1 VSFRLTVA
9 RKIVIIVGIP
19 LTGLL
24 LCGLV
29 FGIVTSGTSNKMM
42 AFNNEYYPMLQSAY
56 EFRVK
61 QESLKSIVFLAPSE
75 IDVEK
80 SVLLK
85 KKYLAG
91 RDSLS
96 KLITLLANY
105 SSESNGFKPRISEI
119 ESSLLKF
126 DAAAMRVFAFSE
138 QVLQSEGMKALE
150 DDVGPAEV
158 KVNGQITGLIGEL
171 RTRTEG
177 LSGSILSNMR
187 TSMIFVL
194 GLCFSIFGISVL
206 LSVIICKSILKPI
219 HLTANALRDISEGT
233 GDLRSRLNVV
243 SNDEIGQMAR
253 YFNTFI
259 EKLQGIIGT
268 ITSNADTVAAASTEL
283 SVISTQIA
291 ASTEKISTQTS
302 TVASATEQATA
313 NISSISSAAEE
324 MSSSADSVTTAI
336 EEMSASLNEVS
347 RNCQKELEIV
357 VEATTH
363 ARSSKLVM
371 DKLGAATKSIGKVVD
386 LINDI
391 ADQTNLLA
399 LNATIEAAS
408 AGDAGMGFAVVASE
422 VKELAKQTAQA
433 TQEIEMQVDDM
444 RENTE
449 LAIKA
454 IGSVSRVIEEV
465 NNISQT
471 IVSAVEQ
478 QSATVNEISR
488 SVAGVSTGAQEVSQ
502 NVAES
507 ALGLSEVARTIG
519 GVSNAVTDTAR
530 GITNA
535 KSSALELAKLAENLK
550 NFLKQFKI

>member
-1 VSFRLTVA
+1 MPFRLTIA

-19 LTGLL
+19 LLGLFF
-24 LCGLV
+24 CGLI
-29 FGIVTSGTSNKMM
+29 FGIVTIGTSNKMKV
-42 AFNNEYYPMLQSAY
+42 FNNEYYPMLQSAY

-75 IDVEK
+75 IDVDK

-85 KKYLAG
+85 NKYLAS

-96 KLITLLANY
+96 KHIQLLAHY
-105 SSESNGFKPRISEI
+105 SSESNGFKKRISEI
-119 ESSLLKF
+119 ESSLFKF
-126 DAAAMRVFAFSE
+126 DTAAMHVFTFSE

-150 DDVGPAEV
+150 EEVGPAEA
-158 KVNGQITGLIGEL
+158 KVNGQLTELIAEL
-171 RTRTEG
+171 RSRTEA

-187 TSMIFVL
+187 TSMIFISA
-194 GLCFSIFGISVL
+194 LCFLILGISAL
-206 LSVIICKSILKPI
+206 LSIIIYKSIVKPI
-219 HLTANALRDISEGT
+219 HLTGNALRDISEGT
-233 GDLRSRLNVV
+233 GDLRSRLNIV
-243 SNDEIGQMAR
+243 SNDEIGQMGR

-268 ITSNADTVAAASTEL
+268 ITSDANTVAVASSEL

-291 ASTEKISTQTS
+291 ASTEKMSMQTS
-302 TVASATEQATA
+302 TVASSTEQATA
-313 NISSISSAAEE
+313 NIRSISSAAEE
-324 MSSSADSVTTAI
+324 MSSSTDSVTTAI

-347 RNCQKELEIV
+347 RNCQKELQIV
-357 VEATTH
+357 VEATAHT
-363 ARSSKLVM
+363 RSSKEVM
-371 DKLGAATKSIGKVVD
+371 DKLGVAAKSIGKVVD

-408 AGDAGMGFAVVASE
+408 AGVAGKGFAVVASE

-433 TQEIEMQVDDM
+433 TLEIEKQVDDIQC
-444 RENTE
+444 NTE

-454 IGSVSRVIEEV
+454 IDAASRVIEEV
-465 NNISQT
+465 NIISQT

-488 SVAGVSTGAQEVSQ
+488 SVAGVSTGAQEVSK

-507 ALGLSEVARTIG
+507 AQGLSEIARTIG
-519 GVSNAVTDTAR
+519 GVSNIVTDTAR
-530 GITNA
+530 GITHS
-535 KSSALELAKLAENLK
+535 KSSAAELATLAERLK
-550 NFLKQFKI
+550 NLLKQFKI